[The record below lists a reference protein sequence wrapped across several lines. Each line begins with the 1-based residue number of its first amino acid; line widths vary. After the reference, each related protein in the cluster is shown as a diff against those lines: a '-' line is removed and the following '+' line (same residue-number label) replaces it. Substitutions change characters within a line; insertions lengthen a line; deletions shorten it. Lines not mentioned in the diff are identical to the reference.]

1 VVRKNT
7 YSLPVLILLM
17 SGDWTAVCVFIIII
31 IIINKYCYSAV
42 ESKKLLEH
50 LTEKNKT
57 NHLLMLWSSAS
68 VSVGVCV
75 S

>member
-1 VVRKNT
+1 M
-7 YSLPVLILLM
+7 VLW
-17 SGDWTAVCVFIIII
+17 SQ
-31 IIINKYCYSAV
+31 
-42 ESKKLLEH
+42 KKLLEH

-57 NHLLMLWSSAS
+57 NHLLMLWSSSS